1 MKKILSV
8 IMALLTGA
16 ASLAIFAAGAVEA
29 GSVNWN
35 EEIHCNHKCNLDRS
49 SRTQRILTRCSR
61 SRISEL

>member
-29 GSVNWN
+29 GSVN
-35 EEIHCNHKCNLDRS
+35 
-49 SRTQRILTRCSR
+49 
-61 SRISEL
+61 